1 MICLTDALVAMTDS
15 QLSVT
20 EADEESIDVCIVSG
34 VSGNIE
40 DDLVVIVEISDGTA
54 SKVQ

>member
-40 DDLVVIVEISDGTA
+40 VDLVVIVEISDGTA